1 MLSEKVHVEEG
12 PENEQV
18 NNSINQ
24 MQNNNNINNL
34 NVNNYQ
40 GFNIFLQYGF
50 TQDEVRGLRMIYHL
64 SALRNSIA
72 NGRNLDLSLNAMYQR
87 ENNWLR
93 NNANINQ
100 DGNNNDNHNI
110 NRNNRNVVRIRLNN
124 NGFRRI
130 RYHRRYFYEPNI
142 SFLQGF
148 MFGMI
153 LNIFSLFLLMLVRY
167 RPKFKCG
174 VLFGM
179 IFSVSFMMLA
189 NEGIKK

>member
-1 MLSEKVHVEEG
+1 MLSEKAHLEEE

-24 MQNNNNINNL
+24 MNNNPNINI
-34 NVNNYQ
+34 NNYQ

-100 DGNNNDNHNI
+100 NENQNNNYNN
-110 NRNNRNVVRIRLNN
+110 NRNGNVVRIRLNN